1 MAAASAVA
9 PACDNLQGL
18 DDKFD
23 KALVPPSNDSHDTD
37 HDEDRSVR
45 KPAAAADSVNS
56 GSLCNGTA
64 SNESASNEENAEESA
79 TAILDDLLR
88 FRDRYFESHSWHDA
102 HRKKDDVA
110 AEIKTALTKLE
121 KWNEPLTAAG
131 RQAYYLTLRG
141 RINNANQVRRRKRD
155 TGSGNKG

>member
-1 MAAASAVA
+1 MAAATAVA

-23 KALVPPSNDSHDTD
+23 KALVPPSNNSHDTD

-45 KPAAAADSVNS
+45 KPAAADSAHNESV
-56 GSLCNGTA
+56 CNGTA
-64 SNESASNEENAEESA
+64 SNESASNEENAEEAA

-88 FRDRYFESHSWHDA
+88 FRDRYFESHSWQDA

-110 AEIKTALTKLE
+110 VEIKTALTKLE
-121 KWNEPLTAAG
+121 KLNEPLTAAG